1 MKHIQDIWTKID
13 YIFTKK
19 QKRQLLG
26 MIGILLGEA
35 VLELTGVVSIYPFIA
50 VMLSPQMIHTNPALT
65 FFYQFLQIFCI
76 PSHQTPCHL

>member
-1 MKHIQDIWTKID
+1 MKHIKDIWAKIN

-35 VLELTGVVSIYPFIA
+35 VLELTGVVSIYPFNA
-50 VMLSPQMIHTNPALT
+50 GFV
-65 FFYQFLQIFCI
+65 
-76 PSHQTPCHL
+76 